1 MRVPFHLVFAAAL
14 TVAALLPSPAATAA
28 EIKLMCP
35 APMRTTITDLVA
47 QFERAT
53 PHKVT
58 IVHTPSRMII
68 ERVQGGEAFD
78 VSILTAEATDG
89 LIKQGKIAMR
99 VDVARSSIGLAV
111 RSGAPAPDVSSAEGV
126 KRTLLAAKTF
136 ARNEGAESG
145 RHMLSV
151 FARLGITEQMA
162 GQDQGHAGRHRLCRR
177 ARRARRGRACR
188 ATDAG
193 VEGGGRRR
201 PVPAAARASAHHRVL
216 GGRFVRRRRSRR
228 RPPRWWPSCRRRM
241 RPRPSGPKGSIRRS
255 GDAVGKAQ
263 AARASVAPGGTSSCA
278 VASDVGTPLTRLCPP
293 YDCCRANRGQSRRN
307 TTDANQPVNIAIIA
321 VAMP

>member
-14 TVAALLPSPAATAA
+14 IFAALLPPAATAA

-68 ERVQGGEAFD
+68 ERLQGGEAFD

-89 LIKQGKIAMR
+89 LIKQGKVAKR

-111 RSGAPAPDVSSAEGV
+111 RSGAPAPDVSSAEAV

-162 GQDQGHAGRHRLCRR
+162 GKTKAMPVGTGYVAELV
-177 ARRARRGRACR
+177 ARGEAELA
-188 ATDAG
+188 AQQMPELKAVAG
-193 VEGGGRRR
+193 VDPFPLPPELQLIIVFSAGVSPAPKEPEATAALVAFLSSPG
-201 PVPAAARASAHHRVL
+201 AAAT
-216 GGRFVRRRRSRR
+216 VRSKGLD
-228 RPPRWWPSCRRRM
+228 PP
-241 RPRPSGPKGSIRRS
+241 
-255 GDAVGKAQ
+255 
-263 AARASVAPGGTSSCA
+263 
-278 VASDVGTPLTRLCPP
+278 
-293 YDCCRANRGQSRRN
+293 
-307 TTDANQPVNIAIIA
+307 
-321 VAMP
+321 

>member
-14 TVAALLPSPAATAA
+14 IFAALLPPAATAA

-68 ERVQGGEAFD
+68 ERLQGGEAFD

-89 LIKQGKIAMR
+89 LIKQGKVAKR

-111 RSGAPAPDVSSAEGV
+111 RSGAPAPDVSSAEAV

-162 GQDQGHAGRHRLCRR
+162 GKTKAMPVGTGYVAELV
-177 ARRARRGRACR
+177 ARGEAELA
-188 ATDAG
+188 AQQMPELKAVAG
-193 VEGGGRRR
+193 VDPFPLPPELQLIIVFSAGVSPAPKEPEATAALVAFLSSPG
-201 PVPAAARASAHHRVL
+201 AAATI
-216 GGRFVRRRRSRR
+216 RSKGLD
-228 RPPRWWPSCRRRM
+228 PP
-241 RPRPSGPKGSIRRS
+241 
-255 GDAVGKAQ
+255 
-263 AARASVAPGGTSSCA
+263 
-278 VASDVGTPLTRLCPP
+278 
-293 YDCCRANRGQSRRN
+293 
-307 TTDANQPVNIAIIA
+307 
-321 VAMP
+321 